1 MFYKLLLILIKVVS
15 NIYII
20 QLHNNAFCNMKN
32 KVFHLCSINKQ
43 YNWNVKRTKS
53 TSQFCFSI
61 KKRPRF
67 RSDVTHLWLQCY
79 FYRTYCNYHLKFL
92 NRIVSTTKYLLHEIW
107 DRYRKKYTPFIKF
120 TYHVFVSNIYSNK
133 WEAIIFVTYE

>member
-20 QLHNNAFCNMKN
+20 QLHKNAFCYIKN
-32 KVFHLCSINKQ
+32 KVFHLCSINNQ

-61 KKRPRF
+61 KKEAMI
-67 RSDVTHLWLQCY
+67 SIVTHLWLQCY
-79 FYRTYCNYHLKFL
+79 FRRTYCNYHLKFL
-92 NRIVSTTKYLLHEIW
+92 NRIVLTTKYLLHEIW
-107 DRYRKKYTPFIKF
+107 DRYARKKYTQYIKF

>member
-20 QLHNNAFCNMKN
+20 QLHKNAFCYIKN
-32 KVFHLCSINKQ
+32 KVFHLCSINNQ

-61 KKRPRF
+61 KKEAMI
-67 RSDVTHLWLQCY
+67 SIVTHLWLQCY
-79 FYRTYCNYHLKFL
+79 FCRTYCTYHLKFL

-107 DRYRKKYTPFIKF
+107 DRYARKNILNLLNLHIMWLYL
-120 TYHVFVSNIYSNK
+120 YIYSNK
-133 WEAIIFVTYE
+133 CEAIIFFTYE

>member
-1 MFYKLLLILIKVVS
+1 MSYKLVPILIRFIS

-20 QLHNNAFCNMKN
+20 QLHNNAFCYIKN

-107 DRYRKKYTPFIKF
+107 DWYKNHLKNHVKHTQFIKF
-120 TYHVFVSNIYSNK
+120 TYHVFVSIH
-133 WEAIIFVTYE
+133 IF